1 MRLTQATHAESRW
14 PYSLN
19 KTYPQR
25 QTHTSSHLCVY
36 VDHMTIVGDDEVEKQ
51 ILREKLAPQFD
62 LKKLKYISVIE
73 VVYP

>member
-1 MRLTQATHAESRW
+1 MQNQGGRILLIKHTHKGKLT
-14 PYSLN
+14 L
-19 KTYPQR
+19 
-25 QTHTSSHLCVY
+25 LLICVY